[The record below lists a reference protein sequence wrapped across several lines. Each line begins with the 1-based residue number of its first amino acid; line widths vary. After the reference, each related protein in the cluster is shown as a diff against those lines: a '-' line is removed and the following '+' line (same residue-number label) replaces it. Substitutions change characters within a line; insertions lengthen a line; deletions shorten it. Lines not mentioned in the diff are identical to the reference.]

1 MSNFPEYFNEVSFNF
16 EVKQMDF
23 EGVKNLEFLQIG
35 VYTGDASLYLLE
47 KYSQRSNFILTD
59 VDTWLAGDSK
69 EMQELDF
76 YSIEQFYLER
86 TSSARESGRLVS
98 IKTTSDQF
106 FATNN
111 QKYNFIYIDGSHESS
126 QLLKDLLNAFAAL
139 HVNGILAIDDYLG
152 ATNKPIKDRPFFA
165 INLYLDLMEGKFE
178 VLLNNY
184 QIWLRKDIDS

>member
-1 MSNFPEYFNEVSFNF
+1 MNNFPEYFNEVSFNF

-23 EGVKNLEFLQIG
+23 EGVKDLKFLQIG
-35 VYTGDASLYLLE
+35 VYTGDASLYLLK

-69 EMQELDF
+69 EMQELNF

-111 QKYNFIYIDGSHESS
+111 QKYKRIVSR
-126 QLLKDLLNAFAAL
+126 
-139 HVNGILAIDDYLG
+139 
-152 ATNKPIKDRPFFA
+152 T
-165 INLYLDLMEGKFE
+165 
-178 VLLNNY
+178 
-184 QIWLRKDIDS
+184 